1 MGSLDE
7 SSWDSVEESGI
18 NSREKKT
25 GQGHFGKISPSK
37 ECPAPVAV
45 PRRAKNAR
53 RQSPAGY
60 VNSWNAPIVAA
71 DQGPDPPGMLII
83 ISCM

>member
-37 ECPAPVAV
+37 ACPAPIAL
-45 PRRAKNAR
+45 PPRAKKAR
-53 RQSPAGY
+53 RQSPAGFI
-60 VNSWNAPIVAA
+60 NSQNNLIVAA
-71 DQGPDPPGMLII
+71 DHGPDPPGIIII